1 MFVVIREICSRLQQ
15 EKPQQAYTYM
25 VDPAESR
32 VCANDV
38 YIFGY
43 CYIYAISMLYISQT
57 DCRLHK
63 RERQFRESKSY
74 TISI

>member
-1 MFVVIREICSRLQQ
+1 MFVVIWEICSRLQQ

-25 VDPAESR
+25 VDLAESR

-43 CYIYAISMLYISQT
+43 CYIYAISMLYIR
-57 DCRLHK
+57 RLIAG
-63 RERQFRESKSY
+63 Y
-74 TISI
+74 TSVSRNFVSL